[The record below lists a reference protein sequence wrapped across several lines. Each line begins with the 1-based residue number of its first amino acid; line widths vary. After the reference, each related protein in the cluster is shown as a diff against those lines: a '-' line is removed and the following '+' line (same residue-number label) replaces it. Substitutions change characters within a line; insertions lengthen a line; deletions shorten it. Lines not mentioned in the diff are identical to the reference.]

1 MKRITSMLAAFAL
14 TVTSLPAF
22 AVSAED
28 VTPLVGDINEDGYV
42 DYLDARTIMEY
53 YTKTKNTAMLNPYFS
68 EDAEENA
75 RIFQLADLNADGN
88 INMSDWE
95 LILSYLSPRKG
106 DATCSGTVDPAD
118 VIRVQEYCTAV
129 ENGQVT
135 DAPSDAFLQAADM
148 DGDGVITLADAEL
161 IQANY
166 TPKQGDINGDGILDE
181 ADAKIVGQYYVD
193 KKAGLN
199 PVFSEN
205 VEENTRLFQLADM
218 DGDGAITMEDAIEI
232 AGQFTAV
239 RGDVDGNGEMDVE
252 DAISVLTY
260 YARKSAGLSSGVSST
275 SENDFLERADM
286 DKDKKIAI
294 EDAVLI
300 LNYYARKSSG
310 QSVVPDVI
318 ESFKWGDLDSTP
330 QVPIYR

>member
-42 DYLDARTIMEY
+42 DMLDGRIIMEY
-53 YTKTKNTAMLNPYFS
+53 YSKDTALLNPYFS

-75 RIFQLADLNADGN
+75 RIFQLADVNGDGKVN
-88 INMSDWE
+88 LEDVTT
-95 LILSYLSPRKG
+95 LCDSYLSPRKG
-106 DATCSGTVDPAD
+106 DATYSGTVDPAD
-118 VIRVQEYCTAV
+118 VIHVQEYCAAV

-148 DGDGVITLADAEL
+148 DGDGVITLSDAEL

-166 TPKQGDINGDGILDE
+166 TPKRGDVNGDGILDE
-181 ADAKIVGQYYVD
+181 TDAKMVQQYYTD
-193 KKAGLN
+193 KEAGLN
-199 PVFSEN
+199 PVFSEDA
-205 VEENTRLFQLADM
+205 EENARIFQLADM
-218 DGDGAITMEDAIEI
+218 DSDGDITMADVTGII
-232 AGQFTAV
+232 DNFTVV
-239 RGDVDGNGEMDVE
+239 RGDVDGNGKVDVE

-260 YARKSAGLSSGVSST
+260 YARKSAGLSSGVSS
-275 SENDFLERADM
+275 ENDFLKRANM
-286 DKDKKIAI
+286 NKDKKIAI

-300 LNYYARKSSG
+300 LNYYAMQSSG
-310 QSVVPDVI
+310 QSVLPDVI
-318 ESFKWGDLDSTP
+318 DFKEGELNSDP